1 MSDATRLTALLI
13 RMAELANRWDRVA
26 TRDLPSS
33 PHAAEF
39 AAVLRYEVMQALG
52 EADR

>member
-1 MSDATRLTALLI
+1 MSDATRLTGLLI

-26 TRDLPSS
+26 TRGEEGRS
-33 PHAAEF
+33 HAAEF